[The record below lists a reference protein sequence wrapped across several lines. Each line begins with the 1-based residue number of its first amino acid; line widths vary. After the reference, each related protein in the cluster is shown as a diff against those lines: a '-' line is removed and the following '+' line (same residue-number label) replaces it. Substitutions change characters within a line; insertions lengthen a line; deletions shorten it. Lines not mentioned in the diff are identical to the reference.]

1 MAKDQVRPGKAD
13 VPAFFRS
20 FCLRGEIMN
29 ATQKTKSL
37 SMSPRQSRR
46 EFLKSTLAA
55 GVAGFSIVPSHV
67 LGRAATAAPSNKV
80 IMAAIGT
87 GSRSPSDTGALA
99 KFPDV
104 QFAAVCDVDLAR
116 ARQNA
121 KRLGLDEKSVYQDYR
136 PLLERKDIDAVVI
149 ASPDHWHAL
158 HSIAAALAGKDVYV
172 EKAMTLTVVEGRAM
186 VQAIRKNNRVL
197 QVGSQQRSS
206 ANFHRACMLIRNGYI
221 GKVTKVIGVNYAGAW
236 ECKLPGQP
244 VPQTLDW
251 DKWMGQVEPKPFNE
265 NIRVSRSRPGW
276 LSIKDFCGGE
286 ICGWGS
292 HDLDQVQWALG
303 MDESGPTEVWVE
315 GQPYKPWVADENSK
329 YGRFFGA
336 KETIIHMMYPGGIH
350 VELSE
355 DAEPTGG
362 ALFIG
367 VKGQIRIDRG
377 RFEVSDP
384 AWKTLPLE
392 SMPVQLYTARNHYRN
407 FVDCIKERKKCVCDV
422 ETGHRSATVCHLGN
436 IARWVSQQTQTVG
449 TRLIWDP
456 IKEQFKGNALANSML
471 DRPRRKGYELPKV

>member
-1 MAKDQVRPGKAD
+1 M
-13 VPAFFRS
+13 
-20 FCLRGEIMN
+20 
-29 ATQKTKSL
+29 KTNRDLHLNEGRTARK
-37 SMSPRQSRR
+37 MSRR
-46 EFLKSTLAA
+46 RALQVLAGTGAA
-55 GVAGFSIVPSHV
+55 GVAGFYIVPSHV
-67 LGRAATAAPSNKV
+67 LGGEAVPSNKV

-87 GSRSPSDTGALA
+87 GSRSSGDTGELA
-99 KFPDV
+99 KFADV

-121 KRLGLDEKSVYQDYR
+121 KNLRLDEKGVYQDYR
-136 PLLERKDIDAVVI
+136 SVLERKDIDAVVI

-158 HSIAAALAGKDVYV
+158 HSIDAALAGKDVYV
-172 EKAMTLTVVEGRAM
+172 EKAMTLTVIEGRAM
-186 VQAIRKNNRVL
+186 VKAIRSKKRVL

-206 ANFHRACMLIRNGYI
+206 SNFHRACMLIRNGYI

-236 ECKLPGQP
+236 ECKLPAQP
-244 VPQTLDW
+244 VPATLDW

-265 NIRVSRSRPGW
+265 NIRISRSRPGW

-303 MDESGPTEVWVE
+303 MDESGPAEVWVE
-315 GQPYKPWVADENSK
+315 GQPYKPWVAEDGSRP
-329 YGRFFGA
+329 GRFFGA
-336 KETIIHMMYPGGIH
+336 KETIIHMMYPGGIQ

-355 DAEPTGG
+355 NADPNGG

-367 VKGQIRIDRG
+367 EKGQIRIDRG
-377 RFEVSDP
+377 RFTVSDP
-384 AWKTLPLE
+384 AWKTLSLE

-436 IARWVSQQTQTVG
+436 IARWVSQQTQMVG
-449 TRLIWDP
+449 TKLNWDP
-456 IKEQFKGNALANSML
+456 VKEEFKDHALANSML

>member
-1 MAKDQVRPGKAD
+1 MHHLNEGKTA
-13 VPAFFRS
+13 
-20 FCLRGEIMN
+20 M
-29 ATQKTKSL
+29 K
-37 SMSPRQSRR
+37 MSRR
-46 EFLKSTLAA
+46 RAIQVLAGAGAA
-55 GVAGFSIVPSHV
+55 GVAGFSIVPSRV
-67 LGRAATAAPSNKV
+67 LGREKTAAPSNKI

-87 GSRSPSDTGALA
+87 GSRSSDDTEELA
-99 KFPDV
+99 GFPGCSV
-104 QFAAVCDVDLAR
+104 RRGVR
-116 ARQNA
+116 RGPGPARQSA
-121 KRLGLDEKSVYQDYR
+121 KRLGLDEKNIYQDYR
-136 PLLERKDIDAVVI
+136 RLLERKDIDAVVI

-158 HSIAAALAGKDVYV
+158 HAIDAALAGKDVYV

-186 VQAIRKNNRVL
+186 VKAIRNNKRVL
-197 QVGSQQRSS
+197 QVGSQQRSIS
-206 ANFHRACMLIRNGYI
+206 NFHRACMLIRNGCI
-221 GKVTKVIGVNYAGAW
+221 GKVTKIIGVDYAGAW
-236 ECKLPGQP
+236 ESKLPGRP
-244 VPQTLDW
+244 VPPTLDW
-251 DKWMGQVEPKPFNE
+251 DKWMGQVEPKPYNE
-265 NIRVSRSRPGW
+265 NIHISRSKPGW

-336 KETIIHMMYPGGIH
+336 KETIIHMTYPGGTH
-350 VELSE
+350 LELSE
-355 DAEPTGG
+355 DAVPNGG

-367 VKGQIRIDRG
+367 EKGQIRIDRG

-384 AWKTLPLE
+384 AWKTIPLE
-392 SMPVQLYTARNHYRN
+392 TMPVQLYTARNHHRN
-407 FVDCIKERKKCVCDV
+407 FADCIKDRKKCVCDV

-449 TRLIWDP
+449 TKLIWDP
-456 IKEQFKGNALANSML
+456 VKEQFNNNALANSML

>member
-1 MAKDQVRPGKAD
+1 MK
-13 VPAFFRS
+13 
-20 FCLRGEIMN
+20 N
-29 ATQKTKSL
+29 NSL
-37 SMSPRQSRR
+37 NERETAMKISRR
-46 EFLKSTLAA
+46 HALKFIVGTGAA
-55 GVAGFSIVPSHV
+55 GVAGFSIVPRHV
-67 LGRAATAAPSNKV
+67 LGGEAAPSNQV
-80 IMAAIGT
+80 ILAAIGT
-87 GSRSPSDTGALA
+87 GGRSSADTGELA
-99 KFPDV
+99 KFADV

-136 PLLERKDIDAVVI
+136 PMLERKDIDAVVI

-158 HSIAAALAGKDVYV
+158 HSIAAALSGKDVYV
-172 EKAMTLTVVEGRAM
+172 EKCMTLTVVEGRAM
-186 VQAIRKNNRVL
+186 VKAIRGKKRVL
-197 QVGSQQRSS
+197 QVGSQQRSQAS
-206 ANFHRACMLIRNGYI
+206 FHRACMLIRNGYI

-236 ECKLPGQP
+236 ECKLPAQP
-244 VPQTLDW
+244 VPETLDW

-265 NIRVSRSRPGW
+265 NIYISRSRPGW

-303 MDESGPTEVWVE
+303 TDESGPTEVWVE
-315 GQPYKPWVADENSK
+315 GQPFAPWLASDGSRA
-329 YGRFFGA
+329 GRFFGA
-336 KETIIHMMYPGGIH
+336 KETIIHMNYPGDVH
-350 VELSE
+350 LELTE
-355 DAEPTGG
+355 NADPNGG

-367 VKGQIRIDRG
+367 EKGRIRIDRG
-377 RFEVSDP
+377 RFEVSEP
-384 AWKTLPLE
+384 GWKALPLE

-407 FVDCIKERKKCVCDV
+407 FVDCIKDRKKCVCDV

-449 TRLIWDP
+449 PKLVWDP
-456 IKEQFKGNALANSML
+456 VKEEFKDNALANSML

>member
-1 MAKDQVRPGKAD
+1 MKMHCIVNHLNK
-13 VPAFFRS
+13 
-20 FCLRGEIMN
+20 RGAAM
-29 ATQKTKSL
+29 KL
-37 SMSPRQSRR
+37 SRR
-46 EFLKSTLAA
+46 RAIHLLAKTGA
-55 GVAGFSIVPSHV
+55 TGVAAFSLVPSHV
-67 LGRAATAAPSNKV
+67 LGGEAAPSTK
-80 IMAAIGT
+80 IRIAAIGT
-87 GSRSPSDTGALA
+87 GSRSPADTGELA
-99 KFPDV
+99 KFADV
-104 QFAAVCDVDLAR
+104 QFVAVCDVDLTR

-121 KRLGLDEKSVYQDYR
+121 KRLNVDEKSVYQDYR
-136 PLLERKDIDAVVI
+136 PMLERKDIDAVVI

-158 HSIAAALAGKDVYV
+158 HAIDAALAGKDVYV

-186 VQAIRKNNRVL
+186 VKAIRNNNRVL

-206 ANFHRACMLIRNGYI
+206 SSFHRACMLICNGYI

-236 ECKLPGQP
+236 ECQLPGQP
-244 VPQTLDW
+244 VPATLDW
-251 DKWMGQVEPKPFNE
+251 DKWMGPVDPKPFNE
-265 NIRVSRSRPGW
+265 NIRTSRSRPGW

-315 GQPYKPWVADENSK
+315 GKPYQPWVAADDSRT
-329 YGRFFGA
+329 GRFFGA
-336 KETIIHMMYPGGIH
+336 KETIIHMLYPGGIH
-350 VELSE
+350 LELSE
-355 DAEPTGG
+355 NADPNGG

-367 VKGQIRIDRG
+367 EKGRIRIDRG

-384 AWKTLPLE
+384 AWKTIPLE
-392 SMPVQLYTARNHYRN
+392 SMPVQLYTSRNHYRN
-407 FVDCIKERKKCVCDV
+407 FVDCLKERKKCVCDV

-436 IARWVSQQTQTVG
+436 IARWVSQQTQTVA

-456 IKEQFKGNALANSML
+456 GKEEFKNNALANSML

>member
-1 MAKDQVRPGKAD
+1 MLNPCERAHNRVPSVARGK
-13 VPAFFRS
+13 
-20 FCLRGEIMN
+20 
-29 ATQKTKSL
+29 
-37 SMSPRQSRR
+37 SRR
-46 EFLKSTLAA
+46 EFLKSTLVT
-55 GVAGFSIVPSHV
+55 GVAGMAGLSIIPSRV
-67 LGRAATAAPSNKV
+67 LGGEGAPSNKV

-87 GSRSPSDTGALA
+87 GSRSSSDTGELA
-99 KFPDV
+99 RFADV

-121 KRLGLDEKSVYQDYR
+121 RTLRVDEKGIYQDYR

-158 HSIAAALAGKDVYV
+158 HSIDAALAGKDVYV

-186 VQAIRKNNRVL
+186 VKAIRSKNRVF

-206 ANFHRACMLIRNGYI
+206 SNFHRACTLIRNGYI
-221 GKVTKVIGVNYAGAW
+221 GKVTRVIGVNYAGAW
-236 ECKLPGQP
+236 ECKLPVQP
-244 VPQTLDW
+244 VPETLDW

-265 NIRVSRSRPGW
+265 NIRTSRSKPGW

-315 GQPYKPWVADENSK
+315 GRPYKPWVAEDDSRT
-329 YGRFFGA
+329 GRFFGA

-350 VELSE
+350 MELSE
-355 DAEPTGG
+355 DIQPNGG
-362 ALFIG
+362 ALFMG
-367 VKGQIRIDRG
+367 EKGQIRIDRG

-384 AWKTLPLE
+384 SWKTISLE

-407 FVDCIKERKKCVCDV
+407 FVDCIKDRKKCVCDV

-436 IARWVSQQTQTVG
+436 IARWISQQTQTVG
-449 TRLIWDP
+449 TRLTWDP
-456 IKEQFKGNALANSML
+456 VKEEFKDNALANSML